1 MPQPVPELFHEVLEC
16 TPQGTLNPSAVGW
29 SRRPLH
35 RCNLSGNAGRK
46 KRWDYWCVT
55 SLEALFS
62 LTYSQLDYL
71 GIVDVWFLDLAS
83 RELFQASVPVPFAVG
98 FSLPETVN
106 GGDMRFDWLGL
117 KVELLALPDGTRL
130 KARFSSRGKEVEAD
144 VLVAW
149 PQGHE
154 TLNVLVPWSEKLFQ
168 FTSKH
173 SARPVTGEVRVGDRV
188 YALGS
193 HNQAFGAFDFGRG
206 VWPYRTMWNW
216 ASASGVQGDH
226 TVGLNF
232 GGQWTDGTG
241 ATENGLCLDGRLH
254 VFPEDLTWTY
264 SPSDWMQPWR
274 IRAPSG
280 RVDLTLTPFFHKQG
294 ALNLG
299 VLSTSLHVLFGHF
312 DGTVVTDAG
321 ETVKLSRLLGW
332 AEEHQAKW

>member
-1 MPQPVPELFHEVLEC
+1 MPTPVPELLQEVLEC
-16 TPQGTLNPSAVGW
+16 TPQGTINPAAVGW

-55 SLEALFS
+55 SQDAVLS
-62 LTYSQLDYL
+62 ITYTDIDYL
-71 GIVDVWFLDLAS
+71 GIVDVWFMDLSS
-83 RELFQASVPVPFAVG
+83 RELFQASVPVPGAAG

-106 GGDMRFDWLGL
+106 GGDMRFDLFGL
-117 KVELLALPDGTRL
+117 NVEILARPDGTRL
-130 KARFSSRGKEVEAD
+130 KARFSSQGKAVEAD

-149 PQGHE
+149 PEGHE
-154 TLNVLVPWSEKLFQ
+154 TLNVLVPWSERLFQ

-173 SARPVTGEVRVGDRV
+173 NARPVTGEVRVGERV
-188 YALGS
+188 YALGP
-193 HNQAFGAFDFGRG
+193 HNGAFGALDFGRG
-206 VWPYRTMWNW
+206 VWPYRTTWNW
-216 ASASGVQGDH
+216 GSASGVQGGR
-226 TVGLNF
+226 TVGLNL
-232 GGQWTDGTG
+232 GGKWTDNTG

-254 VFPEDLTWTY
+254 YVNEDLSWTY
-264 SPSDWMQPWR
+264 DPSDWMKPWR

-280 RVDLTLTPFFHKQG
+280 RVDLTLTPFHHKQG

-299 VLSTSLHVLFGHF
+299 VLATSLNVLMGHF

-321 ETVKLSRLLGW
+321 ETVALSSLLGW